1 MFRITNISNKPIFFQ
16 KVLLTPGMSSDFIS
30 IYDFTQLTQLVN
42 ARKIMYFE
50 VSIKKAV
57 ETSNIPEVKETVTEQ
72 EKTVEVKTEIE
83 EKPVFDYVAETP
95 AFVIDNIKE
104 DSADNTTSED
114 AVQEDEK
121 PRRKRRK

>member
-57 ETSNIPEVKETVTEQ
+57 ETANIPEVKETVKEQ

-83 EKPVFDYVAETP
+83 EKPVFDYVVETP
-95 AFVIDNIKE
+95 AFVIDTIKE
-104 DSADNTTSED
+104 DSANNTTSED